1 MTTSV
6 GVIRLMS
13 IVGPV
18 SLVGLNNSKTSS
30 ASSSLL
36 GLMIPKVSLAS
47 SLGSVDPSASSAD
60 SLHDHNCPL
69 VGPLLLGLSL
79 PARQA
84 IETLVHASLA
94 CWLLHY
100 QLKKNGQPTNA

>member
-1 MTTSV
+1 MTTSI
-6 GVIRLMS
+6 GVIRLML

-18 SLVGLNNSKTSS
+18 SLVGLKNSKTSS

-36 GLMIPKVSLAS
+36 GLTITKAS
-47 SLGSVDPSASSAD
+47 SASSAD
-60 SLHDHNCPL
+60 SLHDHNCSL

-84 IETLVHASLA
+84 IEPLVHVSLA
-94 CWLLHY
+94 CWLSHY
-100 QLKKNGQPTNA
+100 QLMKNGQPTNA